1 MKLVITLQN
10 RLNAVKAAAF
20 SCLKK
25 KEGQNTVEYII
36 MLTVVVGVAL
46 LVGGLVKGMMPDVFE
61 KVKSK
66 ILGSV
71 DSIE

>member
-1 MKLVITLQN
+1 MKLVIALQN